1 MVSLQIAYS
10 AGPDLPPHQP
20 SGGSPQQSRPPR
32 ESGRGAAR
40 PWLWTATP
48 GLRGFLST
56 LMPGAGGTLKP
67 KPASCRSGALHAARP
82 VLSVSPVP
90 ARSCRRLRN

>member
-48 GLRGFLST
+48 RIARVSV
-56 LMPGAGGTLKP
+56 
-67 KPASCRSGALHAARP
+67 HADAW
-82 VLSVSPVP
+82 
-90 ARSCRRLRN
+90 RRRDAEA